1 MGTQNV
7 EIIDLDD
14 DDEFDVAY
22 MPNNLP
28 RVPIAPI
35 GPSNAFRVGID
46 DNTRRLLPVH
56 ARQPTK
62 DKGKGR
68 ARPPEII
75 ELSDSDSEMFPAREI
90 PANTASSSRQQNACS
105 SRVQNGDVPRSA
117 GSSAIKVATN
127 TNMPNNI
134 YRSEDTEDMDDQLF
148 ATHELQTHT
157 SAEPAMLDKI
167 VSAVIEVLP
176 DVTVDHIVNLYQSQV
191 ASSTN
196 TVLSHSVC
204 LQSILTTLFD
214 NPDYPKVS
222 VSVRLKRKREA
233 EDNAAGP
240 SKRQR
245 RDHIVRVLKKLDVA
259 SKDRPPIVSAA
270 YQNLSLKN
278 IIKTWFLSN
287 NRLFGPTFVHLSH
300 LRLQNFPGVDLKKQA
315 TRPLAHG
322 PPWKDAD
329 FDREYNWCQDWT
341 PDKNGEIQ
349 WIEES
354 DPDEPSSRMNE
365 TEEPIEA
372 KVESEECPPGAG
384 ADCGCCFSEYVTNT
398 MVQCPVGHLFCKAC
412 VLAFS
417 QERLGQRNA
426 HLKCMDQGTCD
437 REFERGQLGLCLP
450 PKLMALYERI
460 KQAEELAAAGL
471 ADLEECPFCDFK
483 CVIEN
488 EQERLFHCLNDECG
502 VTSCRSCKK
511 KDHLPKTCKE
521 AEEDNALNAQHAVEE
536 AMTKALM
543 RKCPKCDATFIKSD
557 GCNKISC
564 TKCGQLSCYVCR
576 KAITGYEHFNQMPGG
591 ARGAVGGSKCPLWD
605 APNGGDG
612 TVQLARR
619 HHEEVTQA
627 RDAALAELRR
637 QNPELNVNELRV
649 DAPELGPARPAQP
662 AQPVQQQPVRQPF
675 VGNPD
680 WWRQVA
686 PINPFNAF
694 PPFLGGY
701 QLNLPFAPQPQ
712 QAVALPNRQEYR
724 LPPPP
729 YIPPVPPIAP
739 VLPVA
744 PIAPVA
750 PVFPVPPLQQPQL
763 LHQIGRA
770 CNCQLCRQLRL

>member
-270 YQNLSLKN
+270 YQNLSLYWLGVYFPRLKKN

-372 KVESEECPPGAG
+372 KVESEECPPGA
-384 ADCGCCFSEYVTNT
+384 
-398 MVQCPVGHLFCKAC
+398 
-412 VLAFS
+412 
-417 QERLGQRNA
+417 
-426 HLKCMDQGTCD
+426 
-437 REFERGQLGLCLP
+437 
-450 PKLMALYERI
+450 
-460 KQAEELAAAGL
+460 
-471 ADLEECPFCDFK
+471 
-483 CVIEN
+483 
-488 EQERLFHCLNDECG
+488 
-502 VTSCRSCKK
+502 
-511 KDHLPKTCKE
+511 E

-557 GCNKISC
+557 G
-564 TKCGQLSCYVCR
+564 
-576 KAITGYEHFNQMPGG
+576 GG